1 MVQMKSK
8 PLSVMGNGLMKS
20 IPIDSQGQVGICKE
34 CKSPLG
40 FCVESFA
47 TWHCPQDLQNLSMS
61 LDIVGRALCS
71 TLLSGGLL
79 CHW

>member
-1 MVQMKSK
+1 MYHPSQ
-8 PLSVMGNGLMKS
+8 PINNGPNKVEAFVSYGQWPNEIL

-40 FCVESFA
+40 FCVESFV

-61 LDIVGRALCS
+61 LDIMG
-71 TLLSGGLL
+71 
-79 CHW
+79 HQ